1 MTPIKHLTRYFLQ
14 EQAAN
19 ISHSGG
25 SYLAHAVGVYRDL
38 KSWGWDEETARA
50 GLFHSIYGTEFFQGF
65 TLPISKRNEIS
76 SMIGDHAETL
86 CYLNCAL
93 KRRPFDVQIRRRN
106 GPRTIEDRFSKT
118 IVEVSDET
126 FDRLCEM
133 HLCDWLEQV
142 RRAGGWDYRRGGYR
156 DIARHLGGT
165 ALEKYDIVF
174 KDAPEQ
180 IWFNEYH
187 WPEGVSR

>member
-65 TLPISKRNEIS
+65 TLPISRRNEIS
-76 SMIGDHAETL
+76 SMIGDHAKTPVLPELCPETT
-86 CYLNCAL
+86 
-93 KRRPFDVQIRRRN
+93 PF
-106 GPRTIEDRFSKT
+106 
-118 IVEVSDET
+118 
-126 FDRLCEM
+126 
-133 HLCDWLEQV
+133 
-142 RRAGGWDYRRGGYR
+142 
-156 DIARHLGGT
+156 
-165 ALEKYDIVF
+165 
-174 KDAPEQ
+174 
-180 IWFNEYH
+180 
-187 WPEGVSR
+187 

>member
-1 MTPIKHLTRYFLQ
+1 
-14 EQAAN
+14 
-19 ISHSGG
+19 
-25 SYLAHAVGVYRDL
+25 
-38 KSWGWDEETARA
+38 
-50 GLFHSIYGTEFFQGF
+50 
-65 TLPISKRNEIS
+65 
-76 SMIGDHAETL
+76 
-86 CYLNCAL
+86 
-93 KRRPFDVQIRRRN
+93 
-106 GPRTIEDRFSKT
+106 
-118 IVEVSDET
+118 
-126 FDRLCEM
+126 M